1 MEHYGLLVIGAG
13 PGGYEAALRA
23 AKLGIRTAVV
33 ESRDVGGT
41 CLNRGCIP
49 TKSLLHAA
57 EIAAGLERGRE
68 WGISAESLSVDF
80 AAVHRKKTEVTEK
93 LRAGVEGLLRQ
104 KKVSL
109 LRGTGTILTQ
119 HRVLVNGTEYEADHI
134 LIATGS
140 VPARPPI
147 PGLEHAVTSDE
158 VLSDQERVYRSLVI
172 IGGGVIGVEL
182 ACVYQAMGCQVTIVE
197 AMDRILPNMDRE
209 ICQNMTMILKRRGA
223 AVHTGCMVSAV
234 EKDGDG
240 LAVRYTCKDQ
250 PGEARGEAV
259 LCAIGRRPNT
269 AGGLRGGRSPG
280 IGGGAGF
287 GGGRLLPPAARGEAV
302 LCAIGRRPNTAG
314 LFGEGFAVDM
324 ERGRILVD
332 DHFQTSVPGVY
343 AIGDV
348 SSRIQ
353 LAHVAAAQG
362 VACAERLAGRE
373 PLVDAALVPSCIYT
387 SPEIAAIGITADEAK
402 AAGRAVK
409 VGKAL
414 MSANGKTLIAGGE
427 RGFIKVVAD
436 AETGVI
442 LGAQLMCER
451 ATDMLSQFTEAAANG
466 LTARQLAR
474 VMRPHPTFEE
484 AVSAAVEDL
493 LEKLEK

>member
-23 AKLGIRTAVV
+23 AKLGIRTAVI
-33 ESRDVGGT
+33 ENRDVGGT

-57 EIAAGLERGRE
+57 EIATGLEKGGE
-68 WGISAESLSVDF
+68 WGIAAGNLSVDF

-93 LRAGVEGLLRQ
+93 LRAGVEGLLKQ
-104 KKVSL
+104 KKVDI
-109 LRGTGTILTQ
+109 LRGTGTILAPG
-119 HRVLVNGTEYEADHI
+119 RAAVDGVEYGADHI

-147 PGLEHAVTSDE
+147 PGLEHAVTSDD
-158 VLSDQERVYRSLVI
+158 VLAPQERVYRSLVI

-209 ICQNMTMILKRRGA
+209 ICQNMTMIFKRRGV
-223 AVHTGCMVSAV
+223 AVHTGCMVSSV
-234 EKDGDG
+234 EKDPDG
-240 LAVRYTCKDQ
+240 GLVVRYTCKDQ

-269 AGGLRGGRSPG
+269 
-280 IGGGAGF
+280 
-287 GGGRLLPPAARGEAV
+287 E
-302 LCAIGRRPNTAG
+302 G
-314 LFGEGFAVDM
+314 LFGEGLSVDM

-332 DHFQTSVPGVY
+332 GQFQTSATGVY

-348 SSRIQ
+348 SSKIQ

-362 VACAERLAGRE
+362 IACVERLAGRE
-373 PLVDAALVPSCIYT
+373 PLTDVNCVPSCIYT
-387 SPEIAAIGITADEAK
+387 SPEIASIGITADEAK

-414 MSANGKTLIAGGE
+414 MSANGKTVIAAGE
-427 RGFIKVVAD
+427 RGFIKIVAD
-436 AETGVI
+436 ASTGVV

-451 ATDMLSQFTEAAANG
+451 ATDMLSE
-466 LTARQLAR
+466 LTAAVVNDLTAQQLAR

>member
-23 AKLGIRTAVV
+23 ARLGIRTAVV

-68 WGISAESLSVDF
+68 WGISAESLSADF

-269 AGGLRGGRSPG
+269 AG
-280 IGGGAGF
+280 
-287 GGGRLLPPAARGEAV
+287 
-302 LCAIGRRPNTAG
+302 

-451 ATDMLSQFTEAAANG
+451 ATDMLSELTEAVVNG

>member
-1 MEHYGLLVIGAG
+1 MEQYGLIVIGAG

-23 AKLGIRTAVV
+23 SKLGIRTALV

-57 EIAAGLERGRE
+57 QIVKEASGGGE
-68 WGISAESLSVDF
+68 WGVNAGEPAADF
-80 AAVHRKKTEVTEK
+80 AAVHRKKAEVTEK
-93 LRAGVEGLLRQ
+93 LRAGVEGLLKQ
-104 KKVSL
+104 KKVDL
-109 LRGTGTILTQ
+109 LRGTGTILGPG
-119 HRVLVNGTEYEADHI
+119 RVAVDGVEYASYNI
-134 LIATGS
+134 LIATGY

-147 PGLEHAVTSDE
+147 PGLEHAVTSDD
-158 VLSDQERVYRSLVI
+158 VLAPQERIYDSLVI

-182 ACVYQAMGCQVTIVE
+182 ACVYTALGCKVTIVE
-197 AMDRILPNMDRE
+197 ALERILPNMDRE
-209 ICQNMTMILKRRGA
+209 TSHNMTLIFTRQG
-223 AVHTGCMVSAV
+223 VSVTTGRMVSAV
-234 EKDGDG
+234 EKDGKE
-240 LAVRYTCKDQ
+240 LVVRYTCKDQ

-269 AGGLRGGRSPG
+269 AG
-280 IGGGAGF
+280 
-287 GGGRLLPPAARGEAV
+287 
-302 LCAIGRRPNTAG
+302 
-314 LFGEGFAVDM
+314 LFGEGFQVDM

-332 DHFQTSVPGVY
+332 GNFQTSVPGVY

-348 SSRIQ
+348 SAKIQ
-353 LAHVAAAQG
+353 LAHVATAQG
-362 VACAERLAGRE
+362 IACVERLAGRE
-373 PLVDAALVPSCIYT
+373 PLVDLDLVPSCIYT
-387 SPEIAAIGITADEAK
+387 SPEIASVGLTADEAK

-409 VGKAL
+409 VGKAI

-466 LTARQLAR
+466 LTARQLAK
-474 VMRPHPTFEE
+474 VMRPHPTFDE
-484 AVSAAVEDL
+484 AVTGAVEDL

>member
-1 MEHYGLLVIGAG
+1 MEQYGLIVIGAG

-23 AKLGIRTAVV
+23 SQLGIRTALV
-33 ESRDVGGT
+33 ERRDVGGT

-57 EIAAGLERGRE
+57 GIVKEASGGGE
-68 WGISAESLSVDF
+68 WGVNAGELTVDF
-80 AAVHRKKTEVTEK
+80 AAVHRKKAEVTEK
-93 LRAGVEGLLRQ
+93 LRAGVEGLLKQ
-104 KKVSL
+104 KKVDL
-109 LRGTGTILTQ
+109 LRGTGTILGPG
-119 HRVLVNGTEYEADHI
+119 RVAVDGTEYAADNI

-147 PGLEHAVTSDE
+147 PGLELAITSDD
-158 VLSDQERVYRSLVI
+158 VLAPQERVYRSLVI

-182 ACVYQAMGCQVTIVE
+182 ACVYTALGCKVTIVE
-197 AMDRILPNMDRE
+197 ALERILPNMDRE
-209 ICQNMTMILKRRGA
+209 ICQNMTMIFKRQG
-223 AVHTGCMVSAV
+223 VSVNTGCMVSAV
-234 EKDGDG
+234 EKDGEE
-240 LAVRYTCKDQ
+240 LVVRYTCKDQ

-269 AGGLRGGRSPG
+269 AG
-280 IGGGAGF
+280 
-287 GGGRLLPPAARGEAV
+287 
-302 LCAIGRRPNTAG
+302 
-314 LFGEGFAVDM
+314 LFGEGFQVDM

-332 DHFQTSVPGVY
+332 ETFQTSVPGVC

-348 SSRIQ
+348 SAKIQ
-353 LAHVAAAQG
+353 LAHVATAQG
-362 VACAERLAGRE
+362 IACVEHLAGRE
-373 PLVDAALVPSCIYT
+373 SPVDLSLVPSCIYT
-387 SPEIAAIGITADEAK
+387 SPEIASVGLTADEAK

-409 VGKAL
+409 MGKAI

-451 ATDMLSQFTEAAANG
+451 ATDMLSQFTEAVANG
-466 LTARQLAR
+466 LTAWQLAK
-474 VMRPHPTFEE
+474 VMRPHPTFDE
-484 AVSAAVEDL
+484 AAAGAVEDL
-493 LEKLEK
+493 LEKLERARGTMGR

>member
-1 MEHYGLLVIGAG
+1 MEHYELLVIGGG
-13 PGGYEAALRA
+13 PGGYEAALHA
-23 AKLGIRTAVV
+23 ARLGLRTALA
-33 ESRDVGGT
+33 ENRDLGGT

-57 EIAAGLERGRE
+57 ELAVSLEKGGE
-68 WGISAESLSVDF
+68 WGIAAESLSVDF
-80 AAVHRKKTEVTEK
+80 AALHRKKSEVTEK
-93 LRAGVEGLLRQ
+93 LRAGVEGLLKQ
-104 KKVSL
+104 KKVDV
-109 LRGTGTILTQ
+109 LRGTGTILAPG
-119 HRVLVNGTEYEADHI
+119 RVAVDGVEYGADHI

-147 PGLEHAVTSDE
+147 PGLERAITSDE
-158 VLSDQERVYRSLVI
+158 ALSDQARAYRSLVI

-182 ACVYQAMGCQVTIVE
+182 ACVYQALGCRVTIVE

-209 ICQNMTMILKRRGA
+209 ICQNMTMILKRRGV
-223 AVHTGCMVSAV
+223 AVNTGCMVSSV
-234 EKDGDG
+234 EKEPDGG
-240 LAVRYTCKDQ
+240 LVVRYTCKDQ

-269 AGGLRGGRSPG
+269 AG
-280 IGGGAGF
+280 
-287 GGGRLLPPAARGEAV
+287 
-302 LCAIGRRPNTAG
+302 
-314 LFGEGFAVDM
+314 LFGEGFSVDM

-332 DHFQTSVPGVY
+332 DAFQTSAPGVY

-348 SSRIQ
+348 SGKIQ
-353 LAHVAAAQG
+353 LAHAATAQG
-362 VACAERLAGRE
+362 VACVERLAGRE
-373 PLVDAALVPSCIYT
+373 PLVEVSLVPSCIYT

-414 MSANGKTLIAGGE
+414 MSANGKTVIAAGE
-427 RGFIKVVAD
+427 RGFIKIVAD
-436 AETGVI
+436 ASTGVI

-451 ATDMLSQFTEAAANG
+451 ASDMLSELTEAVVNG

>member
-1 MEHYGLLVIGAG
+1 MEHYGLIVIGAG

-23 AKLGIRTAVV
+23 AKLGIKTALV
-33 ESRDVGGT
+33 ENREVGGT

-57 EIAAGLERGRE
+57 EIAQGLQRGE
-68 WGISAESLSVDF
+68 TWGVAAENLTVDF
-80 AAVHRKKTEVTEK
+80 AALHRKKAEVTEK
-93 LRAGVEGLLRQ
+93 LRSGVEGLLKQ
-104 KKVSL
+104 KKVEL
-109 LRGTGTILTQ
+109 LRGTGTILAPG
-119 HRVLVNGTEYEADHI
+119 RVSVDGTVYSADNI

-158 VLSDQERVYRSLVI
+158 VLAHQERIFSSLVI

-182 ACVYQAMGCQVTIVE
+182 ACVYHALGCRVAIVE
-197 AMDRILPNMDRE
+197 AMERILPNMDRE
-209 ICQNMTMILKRRGA
+209 ICQNMTMILKRRGV
-223 AVHTGCMVSAV
+223 AVNTGCTVSAV
-234 EKDGDG
+234 EKEADGG
-240 LAVRYTCKDQ
+240 LVVRYTCKDQ

-269 AGGLRGGRSPG
+269 
-280 IGGGAGF
+280 
-287 GGGRLLPPAARGEAV
+287 E
-302 LCAIGRRPNTAG
+302 G
-314 LFGEGFAVDM
+314 LFGGEFSLEM

-332 DHFQTSVPGVY
+332 GAFQTSVPGVY

-348 SSRIQ
+348 SARIQ
-353 LAHVAAAQG
+353 LAHVATAQG
-362 VACAERLAGRE
+362 IACVDRLAGRE
-373 PLVDAALVPSCIYT
+373 PLTDVGNVPSCIYT
-387 SPEIAAIGITADEAK
+387 SPEIASIGITADEAK

-414 MSANGKTLIAGGE
+414 MSANGKTVIADGD
-427 RGFIKVVAD
+427 RGFIKIVAD
-436 AETGVI
+436 ASTGVI

-451 ATDMLSQFTEAAANG
+451 ATDMLSELTEAVVNG
-466 LTARQLAR
+466 LTAKQLAR
-474 VMRPHPTFEE
+474 VMRPHPTYEE

-493 LEKLEK
+493 LEKLER

>member
-1 MEHYGLLVIGAG
+1 MEQYGLIVIGAG

-23 AKLGIRTAVV
+23 SKLGIRTALV

-57 EIAAGLERGRE
+57 QIVKEASGGGE
-68 WGISAESLSVDF
+68 WGVNAGEPAADF
-80 AAVHRKKTEVTEK
+80 AAVHRKKAEVTEK
-93 LRAGVEGLLRQ
+93 LRAGVEGLLKQ
-104 KKVSL
+104 KKVDL
-109 LRGTGTILTQ
+109 LRGTGTILGPG
-119 HRVLVNGTEYEADHI
+119 RVAVDGVEYASDNI

-147 PGLEHAVTSDE
+147 PGLEHAVTSDD
-158 VLSDQERVYRSLVI
+158 VLAPQERIYDSLVI

-182 ACVYQAMGCQVTIVE
+182 ACVYTALGCKVTIVE
-197 AMDRILPNMDRE
+197 ALERILPNMDRE
-209 ICQNMTMILKRRGA
+209 ICQNMTMIFKRQG
-223 AVHTGCMVSAV
+223 VSVNTGCMVSAV
-234 EKDGDG
+234 EKDGEE
-240 LAVRYTCKDQ
+240 LVVRYTCKDQ

-269 AGGLRGGRSPG
+269 AG
-280 IGGGAGF
+280 
-287 GGGRLLPPAARGEAV
+287 
-302 LCAIGRRPNTAG
+302 
-314 LFGEGFAVDM
+314 LFGEGFQVDM

-332 DHFQTSVPGVY
+332 GNFQTSVPGVY

-348 SSRIQ
+348 SAKIQ
-353 LAHVAAAQG
+353 LAHVATAQG
-362 VACAERLAGRE
+362 IACVERLAGRE
-373 PLVDAALVPSCIYT
+373 PLVDLDLVPSCIYT
-387 SPEIAAIGITADEAK
+387 SPEIASVGLTADEAK
-402 AAGRAVK
+402 AAGQAVK
-409 VGKAL
+409 VGKAI

-427 RGFIKVVAD
+427 RGLIKVVAD

-466 LTARQLAR
+466 LTARQLAK
-474 VMRPHPTFEE
+474 VMRPHPTFDE
-484 AVSAAVEDL
+484 AVTGAVEGL

>member
-1 MEHYGLLVIGAG
+1 MEQYGLIVIGAG

-23 AKLGIRTAVV
+23 SKLGIRTALV

-57 EIAAGLERGRE
+57 QIAKEVSGGGE
-68 WGISAESLSVDF
+68 WGVNAGEFTVDF
-80 AAVHRKKTEVTEK
+80 AAVHRKKAEVTEK
-93 LRAGVEGLLRQ
+93 LRAGVEGLLKQ
-104 KKVSL
+104 KKVDL
-109 LRGTGTILTQ
+109 LRGTGTILGPG
-119 HRVLVNGTEYEADHI
+119 RVAVDGTEYTAENI

-147 PGLEHAVTSDE
+147 PGLEYAITSDD
-158 VLSDQERVYRSLVI
+158 VLAPQERAYRSLVI

-182 ACVYQAMGCQVTIVE
+182 ACVYTALGCKVTIVE
-197 AMDRILPNMDRE
+197 ALERILPNMDRE
-209 ICQNMTMILKRRGA
+209 ICQNMTMIFKRQG
-223 AVHTGCMVSAV
+223 VSVNTGCMVSAV
-234 EKDGDG
+234 EQDGEE
-240 LAVRYTCKDQ
+240 LVVRYTCKDQ

-269 AGGLRGGRSPG
+269 AGL
-280 IGGGAGF
+280 F
-287 GGGRLLPPAARGEAV
+287 GGG
-302 LCAIGRRPNTAG
+302 
-314 LFGEGFAVDM
+314 FQVDM

-332 DHFQTSVPGVY
+332 ETFRTSVPGIY

-348 SSRIQ
+348 SAKIQ

-362 VACAERLAGRE
+362 IACVERLAGRE
-373 PLVDAALVPSCIYT
+373 PLVDLSLVPSCIYT
-387 SPEIAAIGITADEAK
+387 SPEIASVGLTADEAK

-409 VGKAL
+409 VGKAI

-466 LTARQLAR
+466 LTARQLAK
-474 VMRPHPTFEE
+474 VMRPHPTFDE
-484 AVSAAVEDL
+484 AAAGAVEDL

>member
-23 AKLGIRTAVV
+23 ARLGIRTAVV
-33 ESRDVGGT
+33 ENRDVGGT

-57 EIAAGLERGRE
+57 EIAAGLEKGGE
-68 WGISAESLSVDF
+68 WGIAAENLSVDF

-93 LRAGVEGLLRQ
+93 LRAGVEGLLKQ
-104 KKVSL
+104 KKVDL
-109 LRGTGTILTQ
+109 LRGTGTILGPG
-119 HRVLVNGTEYEADHI
+119 RVAVDGVEYGADHI

-147 PGLEHAVTSDE
+147 PGLEHAVSSDE

-182 ACVYQAMGCQVTIVE
+182 ACVYQALGCQVSIVE
-197 AMDRILPNMDRE
+197 ALDRILPNMDRE

-223 AVHTGCMVSAV
+223 AVNTGCMVSSV
-234 EKDGDG
+234 EKEPYGG
-240 LAVRYTCKDQ
+240 LVVRYTCKDQ

-269 AGGLRGGRSPG
+269 AG
-280 IGGGAGF
+280 
-287 GGGRLLPPAARGEAV
+287 
-302 LCAIGRRPNTAG
+302 
-314 LFGEGFAVDM
+314 LFGEGFQVDM

-332 DHFQTSVPGVY
+332 ERFQTSVPGVY

-348 SSRIQ
+348 SARIQ

-362 VACAERLAGRE
+362 IACAERLAGRE
-373 PLVDAALVPSCIYT
+373 PLVDVNLVPSCIYT
-387 SPEIAAIGITADEAK
+387 SPEIASIGLTADEAK
-402 AAGRAVK
+402 AAGRAVR

-414 MSANGKTLIAGGE
+414 MSANGKTVIAAGE
-427 RGFIKVVAD
+427 RGFIKIVAD
-436 AETGVI
+436 ASTGVV

-451 ATDMLSQFTEAAANG
+451 ATDMLSELTEAVVNG

>member
-1 MEHYGLLVIGAG
+1 MEQYGLIVIGAG

-23 AKLGIRTAVV
+23 SQLGIRTALV
-33 ESRDVGGT
+33 ERRDVGGP

-57 EIAAGLERGRE
+57 GIVKEASGGGE
-68 WGISAESLSVDF
+68 WGVNAGELTVDF
-80 AAVHRKKTEVTEK
+80 AAVHRKKAEVTEK
-93 LRAGVEGLLRQ
+93 LRAGVEGLLKQ
-104 KKVSL
+104 KKVDL
-109 LRGTGTILTQ
+109 LRGTGTILGPG
-119 HRVLVNGTEYEADHI
+119 RVAVDGTEYAADNI

-147 PGLEHAVTSDE
+147 PGLELAITSDD
-158 VLSDQERVYRSLVI
+158 VLAPQERVYRSLVI

-182 ACVYQAMGCQVTIVE
+182 ACVYTALGCKVTIVE
-197 AMDRILPNMDRE
+197 ALERILPNMDRE
-209 ICQNMTMILKRRGA
+209 ICQNMTMIFKRQG
-223 AVHTGCMVSAV
+223 VSVNTGCMVSAV
-234 EKDGDG
+234 EKDGEE
-240 LAVRYTCKDQ
+240 LVVRYTCKDQ

-269 AGGLRGGRSPG
+269 AG
-280 IGGGAGF
+280 
-287 GGGRLLPPAARGEAV
+287 
-302 LCAIGRRPNTAG
+302 
-314 LFGEGFAVDM
+314 LFGEGFQVDM

-332 DHFQTSVPGVY
+332 ETFQTSVPGVC

-348 SSRIQ
+348 SAKIQ
-353 LAHVAAAQG
+353 LAHVATAQG
-362 VACAERLAGRE
+362 IACVEHLAGRE
-373 PLVDAALVPSCIYT
+373 SPVDLSLVPSCIYT
-387 SPEIAAIGITADEAK
+387 SPEIASVGLTADEAK

-409 VGKAL
+409 MGKAI

-451 ATDMLSQFTEAAANG
+451 ATDMLSQFTEAVANG
-466 LTARQLAR
+466 LTAWQLAK
-474 VMRPHPTFEE
+474 VMRPHPTFDE
-484 AVSAAVEDL
+484 AAAGAVEDL
-493 LEKLEK
+493 LEKLERARGTMGR

>member
-1 MEHYGLLVIGAG
+1 MEQYGLIVIGAG

-23 AKLGIRTAVV
+23 SNLGIRTALV

-57 EIAAGLERGRE
+57 GIAKEVSGGGE
-68 WGISAESLSVDF
+68 WGVNAGELTVDF
-80 AAVHRKKTEVTEK
+80 AAIHRKKAEVTEK
-93 LRAGVEGLLRQ
+93 LRAGVEGLLKQ
-104 KKVSL
+104 KKVDL
-109 LRGTGTILTQ
+109 LRGAGTILGPG
-119 HRVLVNGTEYEADHI
+119 RVAVDGTEYAAENI

-147 PGLEHAVTSDE
+147 PGLELAITSDD
-158 VLSDQERVYRSLVI
+158 VLAPQERVYRSLVI

-182 ACVYQAMGCQVTIVE
+182 ACVYTALGCKVTIVE
-197 AMDRILPNMDRE
+197 ALERILPNMDRE
-209 ICQNMTMILKRRGA
+209 ICQNMTMIFKRQG
-223 AVHTGCMVSAV
+223 VSVNTGCMVSAV
-234 EKDGDG
+234 EKDGEE
-240 LAVRYTCKDQ
+240 LVVRYTCKDQ

-269 AGGLRGGRSPG
+269 AG
-280 IGGGAGF
+280 
-287 GGGRLLPPAARGEAV
+287 
-302 LCAIGRRPNTAG
+302 
-314 LFGEGFAVDM
+314 LFGEGFQVDM

-332 DHFQTSVPGVY
+332 ETFQTSVPGVY

-348 SSRIQ
+348 SAKIQ
-353 LAHVAAAQG
+353 LAHVATAQG
-362 VACAERLAGRE
+362 IACVEHLAGRE
-373 PLVDAALVPSCIYT
+373 SPVDLSLVPSCIYT
-387 SPEIAAIGITADEAK
+387 SPEIASVGLTADEAK
-402 AAGRAVK
+402 AAGRTVK

-414 MSANGKTLIAGGE
+414 MSSNGKTLIAGGE

-436 AETGVI
+436 RETGVI

-451 ATDMLSQFTEAAANG
+451 ATDMISQFTQAVVSG

-474 VMRPHPTFEE
+474 VMRPHPTFDE
-484 AVSAAVEDL
+484 AVAGAVEDL
-493 LEKLEK
+493 LEKLER

>member
-1 MEHYGLLVIGAG
+1 MEQYGLIVTGAG

-23 AKLGIRTAVV
+23 AKLGIRTALV
-33 ESRDVGGT
+33 ENRDVGGT

-57 EIAAGLERGRE
+57 ETASGLERGGE
-68 WGISAESLSVDF
+68 WGIAGTLSVDF

-93 LRAGVEGLLRQ
+93 LRAGVEGLLKQ
-104 KKVSL
+104 KKVDL
-109 LRGTGTILTQ
+109 LRGTGTILAPG
-119 HRVLVNGTEYEADHI
+119 RVAVDGVEYGADNI

-147 PGLEHAVTSDE
+147 PGLEHAITSDE
-158 VLSDQERVYRSLVI
+158 VLADQNRVFSSLVI

-182 ACVYQAMGCQVTIVE
+182 ACVYQALGCQVSIVE

-209 ICQNMTMILKRRGA
+209 ICQNMTMILKRRG
-223 AVHTGCMVSAV
+223 VSVNTGCMVSAV
-234 EKDGDG
+234 EKEADGG
-240 LAVRYTCKDQ
+240 LAVRYACKDQ
-250 PGEARGEAV
+250 PGE
-259 LCAIGRRPNT
+259 
-269 AGGLRGGRSPG
+269 
-280 IGGGAGF
+280 
-287 GGGRLLPPAARGEAV
+287 ARGEAV

-332 DHFQTSVPGVY
+332 ERFQTSVPGVY

-348 SSRIQ
+348 SSKIQ

-362 VACAERLAGRE
+362 AACVDWLAGRE
-373 PLVDAALVPSCIYT
+373 PLVDVTCVPSCIYT
-387 SPEIAAIGITADEAK
+387 SPEIASIGITADEAK

-414 MSANGKTLIAGGE
+414 MSANGKTVIAAGE
-427 RGFIKVVAD
+427 RGFIKIVAD
-436 AETGVI
+436 APTGVI

-451 ATDMLSQFTEAAANG
+451 ATDMLSELTEAVVNG

-493 LEKLEK
+493 LEKLER

>member
-1 MEHYGLLVIGAG
+1 MEQYGLIVIGAG

-23 AKLGIRTAVV
+23 SQLGIRTALV
-33 ESRDVGGT
+33 ERRDVGGT

-57 EIAAGLERGRE
+57 GIVKEASGGGE
-68 WGISAESLSVDF
+68 WGVNAGELTVDF
-80 AAVHRKKTEVTEK
+80 AAVHRKKAEVTEK
-93 LRAGVEGLLRQ
+93 LRAGVEGLLKQ
-104 KKVSL
+104 KKVDL
-109 LRGTGTILTQ
+109 LRGTGTILGPG
-119 HRVLVNGTEYEADHI
+119 RVAVDGTEYAADNI

-147 PGLEHAVTSDE
+147 PGLELAITSDD
-158 VLSDQERVYRSLVI
+158 VLAPQERVYRSLVI

-182 ACVYQAMGCQVTIVE
+182 ACVYTALGCKVTIVE
-197 AMDRILPNMDRE
+197 ALERILPNMDRE
-209 ICQNMTMILKRRGA
+209 ICQNMTMIFKRQG
-223 AVHTGCMVSAV
+223 VSVNTGCMVSAV
-234 EKDGDG
+234 EKDGEE
-240 LAVRYTCKDQ
+240 LVVRYTCKDQ

-269 AGGLRGGRSPG
+269 AG
-280 IGGGAGF
+280 
-287 GGGRLLPPAARGEAV
+287 
-302 LCAIGRRPNTAG
+302 
-314 LFGEGFAVDM
+314 LFGEGFQVDM

-332 DHFQTSVPGVY
+332 ETFQTSVPGVC

-348 SSRIQ
+348 SAKIQ
-353 LAHVAAAQG
+353 LAHVATAQG
-362 VACAERLAGRE
+362 IACVEHLAGRE
-373 PLVDAALVPSCIYT
+373 SPVDLSLVPSCIYT
-387 SPEIAAIGITADEAK
+387 SPEIASVGLTADEAK

-409 VGKAL
+409 MGKAI

-466 LTARQLAR
+466 LTAWQLAK
-474 VMRPHPTFEE
+474 VMRPHPTFDE
-484 AVSAAVEDL
+484 AAAGAVEDL
-493 LEKLEK
+493 LEKLERARGTMGR

>member
-1 MEHYGLLVIGAG
+1 MEHYELLVIGGG
-13 PGGYEAALRA
+13 PGGYEAALHA
-23 AKLGIRTAVV
+23 ARLGLRTALA
-33 ESRDVGGT
+33 ENRDLGGT

-57 EIAAGLERGRE
+57 ELAVSLEKGGE
-68 WGISAESLSVDF
+68 WGIAAESLSVDF
-80 AAVHRKKTEVTEK
+80 AALHRKKSEVTEK
-93 LRAGVEGLLRQ
+93 LRAGVEGLLKQ
-104 KKVSL
+104 KKVDV
-109 LRGTGTILTQ
+109 LRGTGTILAPG
-119 HRVLVNGTEYEADHI
+119 RVAVDGVEYGADHI

-147 PGLEHAVTSDE
+147 PGLERAITSDE
-158 VLSDQERVYRSLVI
+158 ALSDQARAYRSLVI

-182 ACVYQAMGCQVTIVE
+182 ACVYQALGCRVTIVE

-209 ICQNMTMILKRRGA
+209 ICQNMTMILKRRGV
-223 AVHTGCMVSAV
+223 AVNTGCMVSAV
-234 EKDGDG
+234 EQDEDS
-240 LAVRYTCKDQ
+240 LTVRYTCKDQ

-269 AGGLRGGRSPG
+269 
-280 IGGGAGF
+280 
-287 GGGRLLPPAARGEAV
+287 V
-302 LCAIGRRPNTAG
+302 G
-314 LFGEGFAVDM
+314 LFGEGFSVDM

-332 DHFQTSVPGVY
+332 DAFQTSAPGVY

-348 SSRIQ
+348 SGKIQ
-353 LAHVAAAQG
+353 LAHAAAAQG
-362 VACAERLAGRE
+362 VACVERLAGRE
-373 PLVDAALVPSCIYT
+373 PLVEVSLVPSCIYT

-414 MSANGKTLIAGGE
+414 MSANGKTVIAAGE
-427 RGFIKVVAD
+427 RGFIKIVAD
-436 AETGVI
+436 ASTGVI
-442 LGAQLMCER
+442 LGAQFMCER
-451 ATDMLSQFTEAAANG
+451 ASDMLSELTEAVVNG

>member
-1 MEHYGLLVIGAG
+1 MEQYGLIVIGAG

-23 AKLGIRTAVV
+23 SKLGIRTALV

-57 EIAAGLERGRE
+57 QIVKEASGGGVWGVNAGEPAA
-68 WGISAESLSVDF
+68 DF
-80 AAVHRKKTEVTEK
+80 AAVHRKKAEVTEK
-93 LRAGVEGLLRQ
+93 LRAGVEGLLKQ
-104 KKVSL
+104 KKVDL
-109 LRGTGTILTQ
+109 LRGTGTILGPG
-119 HRVLVNGTEYEADHI
+119 RVAVDGVEYASDNI

-147 PGLEHAVTSDE
+147 PGLEHAVTSDD
-158 VLSDQERVYRSLVI
+158 VLAPQERIYDSLVI

-182 ACVYQAMGCQVTIVE
+182 ACVYTALGCKVTIVE
-197 AMDRILPNMDRE
+197 ALERILPNMDRE
-209 ICQNMTMILKRRGA
+209 ICQNMTMIFKRQG
-223 AVHTGCMVSAV
+223 VSVNTGCMVSAV
-234 EKDGDG
+234 EKDGEE
-240 LAVRYTCKDQ
+240 LVVRYTCKDQ

-269 AGGLRGGRSPG
+269 AG
-280 IGGGAGF
+280 
-287 GGGRLLPPAARGEAV
+287 
-302 LCAIGRRPNTAG
+302 
-314 LFGEGFAVDM
+314 LFGEGFQVDM

-332 DHFQTSVPGVY
+332 GNFQTSVPGVY

-348 SSRIQ
+348 SAKIQ
-353 LAHVAAAQG
+353 LAHVATAQG
-362 VACAERLAGRE
+362 IACVERLAGRE
-373 PLVDAALVPSCIYT
+373 PLVDLDLVPSCIYT
-387 SPEIAAIGITADEAK
+387 SPEIASVGLTADEAK

-409 VGKAL
+409 VGKAI

-466 LTARQLAR
+466 LTARQLAK
-474 VMRPHPTFEE
+474 VMRPHPTFDE
-484 AVSAAVEDL
+484 AVTGAVEDL